1 MPEYTIEELEQML
14 NAARDERIFELIKTP
29 EELEYEEMLNVYDL
43 EVSYIKHE
51 NTILIARILKS
62 QSLNKILLHSY
73 YYIEEIENNEI
84 VGRLCQ
90 GFTISRYQ
98 YNEQIP
104 EQTLNITGTILA
116 ERG

>member
-1 MPEYTIEELEQML
+1 MSEYSIEELEQML
-14 NAARDERIFELIKTP
+14 NEARDQRDFELIKTP

-43 EVSYIKHE
+43 DVSYIKDE
-51 NTILIARILKS
+51 NNILIARILKS

-73 YYIEEIENNEI
+73 YYVEEIENNEI
-84 VGRLCQ
+84 VGKLCQ
-90 GFTISRYQ
+90 GFTVSRYQ

-104 EQTLNITGTILA
+104 EQTLNITNTIPA